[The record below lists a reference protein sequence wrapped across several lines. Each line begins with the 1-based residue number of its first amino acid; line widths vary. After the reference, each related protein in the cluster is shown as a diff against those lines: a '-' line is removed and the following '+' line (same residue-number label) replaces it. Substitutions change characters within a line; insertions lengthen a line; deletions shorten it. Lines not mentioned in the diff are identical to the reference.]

1 MTTVLVTGGA
11 GFIGSHVTAELLR
24 RGHAVRVL
32 GNSSTCSRADL
43 AAVGGDVELVEGDV
57 RSYERTHAAT
67 QGVGCVIHLAALPSV
82 PRSIQDPLTT
92 NAVNVTGTRSV
103 VLAARG
109 AGTQR
114 VAFAS
119 SSSVY
124 GRAQELPRPRSS
136 CRSRSR
142 PTASRSLRRSSTAWG

>member
-1 MTTVLVTGGA
+1 MGLTNATTVLATGGA
-11 GFIGSHVTAELLR
+11 GFIGSRVTAELLR

-32 GNSSTCSRADL
+32 DNFATGTPENL
-43 AAVGGDVELVEGDV
+43 AAVGGDVELVEGDIH
-57 RSYERTHAAT
+57 SFERT
-67 QGVGCVIHLAALPSV
+67 IHLAALPSV

-92 NAVNVTGTRSV
+92 NAVNVTGTLNV

-114 VAFAS
+114 VVFAS

-124 GRAQELPRPRSS
+124 GRAQELPETESVAPR
-136 CRSRSR
+136 RSR
-142 PTASRSLRRSSTAWG
+142 PMASRSWRRSSIAWG